1 MDKNKMRWLGLGFV
15 AALTLVLI
23 FQNTQVVVARL
34 LLWQFEL
41 SLALLVFLV
50 ALVLSV
56 GGGSLGCNDPKPPR
70 DKAAAKKK
78 ADKGKKK
85 AKSTKKRSKVEAD
98 V

>member
-34 LLWQFEL
+34 LFWQFPL

-50 ALVLSV
+50 ALVSFGV
-56 GGGSLGCNDPKPPR
+56 GFLMARWGGSR
-70 DKAAAKKK
+70 
-78 ADKGKKK
+78 
-85 AKSTKKRSKVEAD
+85 RSRSS
-98 V
+98 

>member
-41 SLALLVFLV
+41 SLALLVFMV
-50 ALVLSV
+50 ALVSFGIGFLV
-56 GGGSLGCNDPKPPR
+56 ARWGGSR
-70 DKAAAKKK
+70 
-78 ADKGKKK
+78 
-85 AKSTKKRSKVEAD
+85 RSRSS
-98 V
+98 

>member
-34 LLWQFEL
+34 LLWQYEL

-50 ALVLSV
+50 ALISFGIGFLVARWS
-56 GGGSLGCNDPKPPR
+56 GSRRNR
-70 DKAAAKKK
+70 
-78 ADKGKKK
+78 
-85 AKSTKKRSKVEAD
+85 ST
-98 V
+98 

>member
-50 ALVLSV
+50 ALVSFGIGFLTARW
-56 GGGSLGCNDPKPPR
+56 GGSR
-70 DKAAAKKK
+70 
-78 ADKGKKK
+78 
-85 AKSTKKRSKVEAD
+85 RSRSS
-98 V
+98 